1 MNKYKT
7 LDYPAADGQLE
18 ENIQERLR
26 INRKAKATLQSQY
39 SDQLPM
45 SENKSIIFIK
55 LPNKNYN
62 QINSFRSSLYESSLK
77 RLKQQKVTLLKESV
91 IPSINSR
98 RTYETFEE
106 EAIRRALRDTGHKKK
121 STLPNLHKLIG

>member
-26 INRKAKATLQSQY
+26 LNRKAKATLQSQY

-121 STLPNLHKLIG
+121 